1 MMYTYPMPSTTKES
15 RLNPAQKRALLWGL
29 AALAL
34 CLAMNVYHYSLQG
47 ARGLYVWNQTKLF
60 RSLILMGFIPIGV
73 ALLSF
78 PLDKLR
84 SKTPAKIFR
93 GSAIALSILVGIASL
108 GILGFLVLGPRSGSL
123 EQAHLVLVDPSK
135 GIGRVAPAEASFS
148 SGGMKAVRST
158 ADAVQ
163 AGMPAPTL
171 RVSISSDPHWGAG
184 SSDASARSEIL
195 ASIAE
200 HRPDVFFM
208 LGDTVETGSHSYE
221 WDSALIDLEAILPKT
236 PLRPLLGNHD
246 ALFGGQYLFRK
257 AFFPKGLSSDSGS
270 PYYYSIVDPSAT
282 FIILDLPWGTEEF
295 RGAQE
300 RWLVSALKKADRTKP
315 IVVLSHSYF
324 YASGYDDPSLDK
336 PWYDHYQNIPAI
348 VPLLEEY
355 GVSLVVSGHNHY
367 QEFLRKNGV
376 SYAVIGAMGGI
387 PDPTPTYV
395 SPASKWMA
403 VSTFG
408 RLDLDFYKGSIVLS
422 FRDAAGALLHEERI
436 GK

>member
-1 MMYTYPMPSTTKES
+1 MYTFRMASKLKEI

-34 CLAMNVYHYSLQG
+34 CLIMNCYHYSLEG
-47 ARGLYVWNQTKLF
+47 AKGLYVWNRTSLF

-84 SKTPAKIFR
+84 SKIPARLFR
-93 GSAIALSILVGIASL
+93 GSAIVLSILVGAASM
-108 GILGFLVLGPRSGSL
+108 GILGFLVLGPRSGTL
-123 EQAHLVLVDPSK
+123 EPAKLVLVDPSK
-135 GIGRVAPAEASFS
+135 GIGRVLPLPAAFT
-148 SGGMKAVRST
+148 SGVKTVAGSKADT
-158 ADAVQ
+158 TQPQ
-163 AGMPAPTL
+163 APAPTL

-195 ASIAE
+195 ASVAE

-208 LGDTVETGSHSYE
+208 LGDTVETGSHSSE
-221 WDSALIDLEAILPKT
+221 WNSALMDLESILPKT

-246 ALFGGQYLFRK
+246 ALFGGQYLFKK

-270 PYYYSIVDPSAT
+270 PYYYSIVDSSAT

-295 RGAQE
+295 KGAQK

-324 YASGYDDPSLDK
+324 YASGYDDPGLDK

-348 VPLLEEY
+348 VPLLKEY

-367 QEFLRKNGV
+367 QEFLQHDGI
-376 SYAVIGAMGGI
+376 SYAIIGAMGGI
-387 PDPTPTYV
+387 PDPTPAHM
-395 SPASKWMA
+395 SPASKWLA

-408 RLDLDFYKGSIVLS
+408 RLDIDFYEGRMLLS
-422 FRDAAGALLHEERI
+422 FRDASGNLLHEETIAR
-436 GK
+436 